1 MKETNRFQLCNLHT
15 FRAKVFW
22 SWDKDEADCGN
33 FTCLSY
39 VNLDFCGLL
48 VHETN
53 MKYDTIE
60 LHIKYYVTRTLS
72 QQHKWQ
78 KKKPVHCTLFY
89 PQLFS
94 KYTYSL
100 KHQPKEAIF
109 SHNNIIIDRY
119 LFSYNIS
126 GHNIAPLAICM
137 CLCGMTDHPQTG
149 KEKLDSAIE
158 CSAFILP
165 SGCNRNVRSTPN

>member
-1 MKETNRFQLCNLHT
+1 MPRLQSNLFQICN
-15 FRAKVFW
+15 FQGQPQ
-22 SWDKDEADCGN
+22 DKDEPDCGN

-39 VNLDFCGLL
+39 VNMDFCGLL

-53 MKYDTIE
+53 MKYSTIE
-60 LHIKYYVTRTLS
+60 LHIKYYVTRTYHS
-72 QQHKWQ
+72 NTND

-109 SHNNIIIDRY
+109 SHKIIMDRY

-126 GHNIAPLAICM
+126 GRNIAPLAICM